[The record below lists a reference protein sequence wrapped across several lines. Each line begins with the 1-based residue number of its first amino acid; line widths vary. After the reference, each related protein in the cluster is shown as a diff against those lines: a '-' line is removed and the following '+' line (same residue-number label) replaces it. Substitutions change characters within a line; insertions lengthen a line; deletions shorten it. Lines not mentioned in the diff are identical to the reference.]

1 MPETTYH
8 ALMGQIRNLQI
19 QADALREKEKQ
30 QKKSEILAQMDEI
43 GISAA
48 QIRQAFEQAPAPAP
62 AQKSAAPEAQPP
74 KAPPRPRKPRAKYMD
89 PATRA
94 TWNGLGRAPSWMA
107 GQDRRNFSIRKVRAQ
122 LKAAAAGQNP
132 QQPAAAPADNP
143 AAQAQQ
149 DAGAA
154 QA

>member
-43 GISAA
+43 GISPA
-48 QIRQAFEQAPAPAP
+48 QIRQAWEQQPSGAPGAEEKNAAPAP
-62 AQKSAAPEAQPP
+62 KS
-74 KAPPRPRKPRAKYMD
+74 PPRPRKPRAKYMD

-122 LKAAAAGQNP
+122 LKAASAAEQNP
-132 QQPAAAPADNP
+132 QPAPPQAGDPPAGNQDSAA
-143 AAQAQQ
+143 AAQA
-149 DAGAA
+149 
-154 QA
+154 